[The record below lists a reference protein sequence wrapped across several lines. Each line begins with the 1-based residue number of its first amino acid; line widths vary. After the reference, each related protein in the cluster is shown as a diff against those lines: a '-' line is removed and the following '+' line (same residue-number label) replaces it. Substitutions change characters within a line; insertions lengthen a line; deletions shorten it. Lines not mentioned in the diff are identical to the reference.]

1 MSVPVRPEPGHL
13 AAPVK
18 VVVSSQFLEKGILAR
33 GRQDLRNGREGGS
46 PAGTAPTTG
55 AVLQASR

>member
-55 AVLQASR
+55 